1 MFSEYGGEELE
12 EETIMPLVKLKD
24 FYPDSDS
31 IESDSRNDIK
41 NFEVCTQGDE
51 KVGSVDSI
59 LVDDR
64 EGRIRYLVVDTGFWI
79 FGKKV
84 LLPIGLANVNY
95 TEQRVYVD
103 GLSKDQVEDL
113 PNLDDLERVDRDY
126 EEQVRGVYRPI
137 VANRGTV
144 PTNEV
149 YDRENYSYDQEPQ
162 LYGMNAQN
170 HRELKLY
177 EERLIADKQRR
188 KTGEVR
194 VGKHVETETAR
205 VSVPVEQE
213 RVVIERNRPTGRT
226 QIDPDKADF
235 GDQEVTRMEVYEET
249 PDIHKEAFV
258 REQVQ
263 VRKTI
268 DHDVADAQE
277 EVRREELDI
286 DTQGRPV
293 VDKKSK
299 PV

>member
-1 MFSEYGGEELE
+1 
-12 EETIMPLVKLKD
+12 MPLVKLKD

-31 IESDSRNDIK
+31 VEADSRNDIK
-41 NFEVCTQGDE
+41 NFEVYTQGDE

-59 LVDDR
+59 LVDDQ

-95 TEQRVYVD
+95 TEQQVYVD
-103 GLSKDQVEDL
+103 GLSKDQVENL

-137 VANRGTV
+137 AANRGTV
-144 PTNEV
+144 PTDEV
-149 YDRENYSYDQEPQ
+149 YNRENYSYDQEPQ
-162 LYGMNAQN
+162 LYGMNDQN

-194 VGKHVETETAR
+194 VGKHIETETAR

-235 GDQEVTRMEVYEET
+235 GDREVTRMEVYEET
-249 PDIHKEAFV
+249 PDIHKETFV

-268 DHDVADAQE
+268 DRDVADAEE